1 MEERPELSGFLR
13 LAGSIGL
20 AVFCAFPPTE
30 TAAQGL
36 NEAAYDRCRAIPE
49 DAARLRCFESIM
61 FDRPAAPGTPA
72 APSLGARSTSIGR
85 WRLVRTPHPQG
96 GKEAVSVMR
105 SAEFSGSDPEFAGL
119 VLRCGERDVEVLLAV
134 IGQMSFRA
142 RPHVT
147 MKTSNSSGEYEA
159 SIAPPG
165 LLVLLPHEVTDL
177 ALGAWRSASDL
188 SVSIADEQHTIRGS
202 VQLADIKAASDLL
215 VASCPQ
221 Q

>member
-1 MEERPELSGFLR
+1 MEERPKLSQFLWI
-13 LAGSIGL
+13 AGSVGL
-20 AVFCAFPPTE
+20 AILCAFLPTG

-36 NEAAYDRCRAIPE
+36 NEAAYDHCRSFPE
-49 DAARLRCFESIM
+49 AAARLQCFESIM
-61 FDRPAAPGTPA
+61 SNRPAAPGTLA
-72 APSLGARSTSIGR
+72 APTLGGRSSSIGR
-85 WRLVRTPHPQG
+85 WRLVRTPNPQG

-142 RPHVT
+142 RPRVT
-147 MKTSNSSGEYEA
+147 IKTSNSRGEYEA

-165 LLVLLPHEVTDL
+165 LLVLLPHEVTAL
-177 ALGAWRSASDL
+177 ALGPWRSASDL
-188 SVSIADEQHTIRGS
+188 SVSIADDQHLIRGS
-202 VQLADIKAASDLL
+202 VQLADLKAASDLL
-215 VASCPQ
+215 IASCPQ